1 MKTTTIQFDERSQG
15 EIDKLKT
22 VFGATSNAAVVRKAI
37 ALASLVAEQADENQM
52 VSITGR
58 NKKEPIHVSLS
69 R

>member
-22 VFGATSNAAVVRKAI
+22 IFGATSNAAVVRKAI